1 MVSPF
6 SAWIAFGPRF
16 GTLLGSVWE
25 SISPPRWL
33 KPVSKEPWGRP
44 RADPNYFFGR
54 QMQKWMLTWRVLE
67 RSRTLSGGQ
76 GAPRC
81 LWAAIWDVFRL
92 HVDLIWTLKPPP
104 GVFSQAML
112 SRFSPRQG
120 IESSIL
126 AGQQNCRSCKISA
139 SGMLSARWPVSGAQ
153 PPVRS
158 GHRASVKEAGCCRVA
173 KRGWSQVACFSP
185 KLRKAQRLYL

>member
-1 MVSPF
+1 MAQTNELGTSTIIKILATVGDFNGFAIF
-6 SAWIAFGPRF
+6 SLDCFRTSIWDPPGLR
-16 GTLLGSVWE
+16 LE

-81 LWAAIWDVFRL
+81 LWAAIWDAFRL
-92 HVDLIWTLKPPP
+92 HFDLIWTLKPPP

-139 SGMLSARWPVSGAQ
+139 SGMLSARWPASGAQ

-158 GHRASVKEAGCCRVA
+158 GHRALSSCAAV
-173 KRGWSQVACFSP
+173 
-185 KLRKAQRLYL
+185 

>member
-1 MVSPF
+1 MFLRVSASKLRFGPHLGPTLGSEK
-6 SAWIAFGPRF
+6 SAWDLKSQGIHMEKPHFLKNPRF
-16 GTLLGSVWE
+16 ELKSLLGPGLGTLLDLFWE
-25 SISPPRWL
+25 GIWPPSHW
-33 KPVSKEPWGRP
+33 KSVSKEPWGRP

-104 GVFSQAML
+104 GTSFG
-112 SRFSPRQG
+112 R
-120 IESSIL
+120 
-126 AGQQNCRSCKISA
+126 
-139 SGMLSARWPVSGAQ
+139 
-153 PPVRS
+153 
-158 GHRASVKEAGCCRVA
+158 
-173 KRGWSQVACFSP
+173 
-185 KLRKAQRLYL
+185 

>member
-81 LWAAIWDVFRL
+81 LWAAIWDAFRL
-92 HVDLIWTLKPPP
+92 HFDLIWTLKPPP

-158 GHRASVKEAGCCRVA
+158 GHRAINSCAAVERSGDV
-173 KRGWSQVACFSP
+173 
-185 KLRKAQRLYL
+185 